1 MVLQGKDLKA
11 EDLEWAAAIEDRVA
25 RMKRRQVDGI
35 LAVVFEN
42 NYTVNHYLPQIGC
55 TVGQLAFY
63 TCLRSVSKK
72 NLPL

>member
-1 MVLQGKDLKA
+1 MALQGKYIKN
-11 EDLEWAAAIEDRVA
+11 EDLEWAAAIEERIA

-42 NYTVNHYLPQIGC
+42 NYTVNHFLPQIGC

-63 TCLRSVSKK
+63 TCLRSVTKK
-72 NLPL
+72 NLSL